1 MKINSLRSIL
11 CVVLLA
17 LFAMPAFALDDHKN
31 AGTAFVY
38 EDDFIVMFYGTQA
51 PTGMNP
57 DSTTNWYTKAFYIG
71 DCNAGHAFVGAV
83 TSEYAATAVT
93 IDVNVYIEHA
103 LYLGGSESWLAGPVA
118 SGIVL
123 DQLTGTTVQNDTL
136 DNYGPAGATE
146 SVIHNRF
153 YNTMPWMRLKFDG
166 QTGNAKNAVVSWWVS
181 FTKKTPGSAR
191 LGNRR
196 IQSTTN

>member
-1 MKINSLRSIL
+1 MKINSLRIAL

-17 LFAMPAFALDDHKN
+17 LFAMPVLALVDHKN
-31 AGTAFVY
+31 AGTAYVY
-38 EDDFIVMFYGTQA
+38 EDDYIVMFYGMQA

-57 DSTTNWYTKAFYIG
+57 DSTTDWYTKALYIG
-71 DCNAGHAFVGAV
+71 DCNASHAFIGAV
-83 TSEYAATAVT
+83 TSEYAATDVT
-93 IDVNVYIEHA
+93 IDVNVYIQHA
-103 LYLGGSESWLAGPVA
+103 LYLGASETWYAGMVA

-123 DQLTGTTVQNDTL
+123 DQLTGTTVQTDTL
-136 DNYGPAGATE
+136 DNWGPAGATE
-146 SVIHNRF
+146 SAIHNRH

-166 QTGNAKNAVVSWWVS
+166 QAGNAKQTQVSWWVS
-181 FTKKTPGSAR
+181 FTKKVPGSAR